1 MLAEVHTQFD
11 AYRFDLASQALYEF
25 TWNEFCDWFLEF
37 AKPAFGSDD
46 HALAQSTRHTL
57 LHVLETLLRAL
68 HPLIPFVTEEIW
80 QYVAPKLG
88 RAAAS
93 ISSQAYPQPSET
105 DYRSA
110 EADIEWLKR
119 IVSSLRQIRSELGLS
134 PGRAVSLRL
143 LGDAP
148 SDRSRLDRFR
158 AQIAFLCRLDSLEW
172 LSSETDIPAAAPA
185 VVGDLRLFIPL
196 EGLVDLGAER
206 TRLDKEIKRIEV
218 EIAKC
223 QGKLGNDNFV
233 ANAPEDVVA
242 QERQR
247 LSDFSTQLGG
257 LRQQRERLG

>member
-1 MLAEVHTQFD
+1 
-11 AYRFDLASQALYEF
+11 
-25 TWNEFCDWFLEF
+25 
-37 AKPAFGSDD
+37 
-46 HALAQSTRHTL
+46 
-57 LHVLETLLRAL
+57 
-68 HPLIPFVTEEIW
+68 
-80 QYVAPKLG
+80 
-88 RAAAS
+88 
-93 ISSQAYPQPSET
+93 AYPQPSET